1 LEETWSKELEEP
13 ETQVVAY
20 KTPIQRVVGLLQK
33 MMSELEAEG
42 SKESETYDRV
52 VCWCET
58 NEKDKNKAISD
69 ADAKSSDLEAEVGE
83 RSARHGALETEIAA
97 TKTAI
102 AADQSAL
109 KTARAIREKE
119 HSAFSEEEKS
129 SMQAVTNLKNAIEV
143 LSRHNGKSFVQLDS
157 PELASVK
164 AVLRDVSLKYE
175 LLLGDRPIG
184 ASATRSGAS
193 LLSVSSGNLA
203 VQLRQAFGPTDASR
217 TGAVLP
223 LEIAEHAL
231 AQDAA
236 SQLDEQGAFV
246 QEQMAQ
252 PNYQS
257 YSSRS
262 SNIFGILKQMKDEFE
277 ADLSQAQKD
286 ELKAI
291 AAYKALAA
299 AKKTAI
305 EAAQKKLDAMEAERA
320 DNQKA
325 LSDAKED
332 HGLTRSQR
340 TADVEFLSKLRL
352 NCQGLDKQWTD
363 RSATR
368 SEELKAVTE
377 ALAVLKEDD
386 AQDLM
391 RKTVSFIQVRVAD
404 NSDAARMLRS
414 RVAGLLRHA
423 SRASGGE
430 QPDELLAAWRGRN
443 SGLPPVDAAKG
454 LSNLALSIE
463 LDGFDEVK
471 KVMDKMVEDLKTQQ
485 REEVDS
491 KAQCETEFETNEKA
505 TLAKTQERNDLEMKL
520 DSLSATISTLQ
531 DEISHAKDETART
544 EVAVKKASET
554 RENEN
559 AEFQTTVAD
568 QRATQTILKKALT
581 RLGAFYKKAALIS
594 KPAGALVQ
602 SSAANWKGKQ
612 TPPEQFNAYK
622 TNSGSSSVIGL
633 LEQIVEDSKALE
645 REAINGEQSSQAAY
659 EAFVRSSNAVIADLQ
674 QSIASK
680 AESSATAALD
690 AEAAKSDHVSATGEL
705 ESLGE
710 YRGDLHLQ
718 CDFLLKNF
726 AIRQRSRLQE
736 IEAIQQ
742 AKAYLSGQVEF

>member
-1 LEETWSKELEEP
+1 MVLFRVTVLLASLVGASARGRFLARAAGRSAAEREKQLEETWSKELEEP

-33 MMSELEAEG
+33 MKSELEAEG

-69 ADAKSSDLEAEVGE
+69 GDAKSSDLEAEVGE
-83 RSARHGALETEIAA
+83 RSARHGALETKIAA

-203 VQLRQAFGPTDASR
+203 VQLRQAVGPTDASR

-236 SQLDEQGAFV
+236 SKLDEQGAFV

-262 SNIFGILKQMKDEFE
+262 SNIFGILKQMKDEFD
-277 ADLSQAQKD
+277 ADLTQAQKD

-299 AKKTAI
+299 AKKTGI
-305 EAAQKKLDAMEAERA
+305 EAAQKKARC
-320 DNQKA
+320 
-325 LSDAKED
+325 
-332 HGLTRSQR
+332 HGGRTRRQ
-340 TADVEFLSKLRL
+340 
-352 NCQGLDKQWTD
+352 
-363 RSATR
+363 
-368 SEELKAVTE
+368 SEG
-377 ALAVLKEDD
+377 
-386 AQDLM
+386 
-391 RKTVSFIQVRVAD
+391 TVR
-404 NSDAARMLRS
+404 REGRS
-414 RVAGLLRHA
+414 RAH
-423 SRASGGE
+423 
-430 QPDELLAAWRGRN
+430 P
-443 SGLPPVDAAKG
+443 
-454 LSNLALSIE
+454 
-463 LDGFDEVK
+463 
-471 KVMDKMVEDLKTQQ
+471 
-485 REEVDS
+485 
-491 KAQCETEFETNEKA
+491 
-505 TLAKTQERNDLEMKL
+505 
-520 DSLSATISTLQ
+520 LSA
-531 DEISHAKDETART
+531 HR
-544 EVAVKKASET
+544 
-554 RENEN
+554 
-559 AEFQTTVAD
+559 
-568 QRATQTILKKALT
+568 
-581 RLGAFYKKAALIS
+581 
-594 KPAGALVQ
+594 
-602 SSAANWKGKQ
+602 
-612 TPPEQFNAYK
+612 
-622 TNSGSSSVIGL
+622 
-633 LEQIVEDSKALE
+633 
-645 REAINGEQSSQAAY
+645 
-659 EAFVRSSNAVIADLQ
+659 
-674 QSIASK
+674 
-680 AESSATAALD
+680 
-690 AEAAKSDHVSATGEL
+690 
-705 ESLGE
+705 
-710 YRGDLHLQ
+710 
-718 CDFLLKNF
+718 
-726 AIRQRSRLQE
+726 
-736 IEAIQQ
+736 
-742 AKAYLSGQVEF
+742 